1 MVFRIKHEKMS
12 FLMLLIGLFIL
23 LCALSV
29 FFIMSEMTFLYIC
42 TIILMCVVIA
52 LFFIEQIVRTVV
64 TIEDDTLHIK
74 HLFTKKTIALSDI
87 NDVYTERYKRH
98 HKNHYIEKRMRMV
111 ITLSNGRKIILTDTA
126 MESVGA
132 SGLMLR
138 SSKEL
143 PDEEVTLY
151 KVYQIIN
158 AKIH

>member
-1 MVFRIKHEKMS
+1 
-12 FLMLLIGLFIL
+12 
-23 LCALSV
+23 
-29 FFIMSEMTFLYIC
+29 
-42 TIILMCVVIA
+42 
-52 LFFIEQIVRTVV
+52 
-64 TIEDDTLHIK
+64 LHIK

-126 MESVGA
+126 MESAGG
-132 SGLMLR
+132 SGLLLR